1 MNSNRSFARYISLSI
16 LGMLGSSGTILADTF
31 FVSHRLGADG
41 LAALN
46 IAISIFGLING
57 LGMLLGVGGATRYT
71 ILRSQGHGRQADQAF
86 SLAFG
91 AALATGLC
99 FWMAGLGGAGGIAR
113 ALGANREILPL
124 CTTYLRTVLCFA
136 PFFVLNHLFMAFLR
150 NDGAPQLAMAVM
162 LTGSLANI
170 LLDYLFV
177 YPLELGIFGAAL
189 ATGLAPVLGIL
200 VASLHLWRGRN
211 GFHLVPVRFRPG
223 ALARIAGPGLASFVN
238 EFSSCVV
245 LVVFNRLILQAEGNT
260 GVAAYGIVANL
271 ALVALAVFTGIAQG
285 LQPLLSDAYG
295 RGDAR
300 QLDRLCRLGR
310 RLAGGLGVGIC
321 ALAWAAAPTLAGW
334 FNSEQNVLLQS
345 LAEEGLRIYFV
356 GFLFVGGNHLI
367 AALLSTTGRARTA
380 FGLSVFRGCVGITAA
395 AVLLG
400 ALFGMTGIWMA
411 YPVVELT
418 TLLMG
423 LSRRTDRHAA
433 RLPG

>member
-1 MNSNRSFARYISLSI
+1 MTGNRDFGKYISLSI

-71 ILRSQGHGRQADQAF
+71 ILRSQGQTDRANRTF
-86 SLAFG
+86 TLAFL
-91 AALATGLC
+91 AAVGTGLC
-99 FWMAGLGGAGGIAR
+99 FWLAGLAGAPAIAR

-124 CTTYLRTVLCFA
+124 CATYLKTVLCFA

-150 NDGAPQLAMAVM
+150 NDGAPRLAMAVM
-162 LTGSLANI
+162 ITGSLANI

-177 YPLELGIFGAAL
+177 YPLGLGIFGAAL
-189 ATGLAPVLGIL
+189 ATGLSPVLGIL
-200 VASLHLWRGRN
+200 VASLHLWRGHNR
-211 GFHLVPVRFRPG
+211 FHLVPVQPRPA

-238 EFSSCVV
+238 EFSSCIV

-271 ALVALAVFTGIAQG
+271 ALVVLAIFTGIAQG

-295 RGDAR
+295 RGD
-300 QLDRLCRLGR
+300 DRLLASLCRRGR
-310 RLAGGLGVGIC
+310 RLAGGIGLGVC
-321 ALAWAAAPTLAGW
+321 LLACAAAPTLVGW
-334 FNSEQNVLLQS
+334 FNSEQNTLLQS

-356 GFLFVGGNHLI
+356 GFLFVGSNYLT

-380 FGLSVFRGCVGITAA
+380 FALSVFRGCVGITAA
-395 AVLLG
+395 AVG
-400 ALFGMTGIWMA
+400 FAALFGMTGVWMA
-411 YPVVELT
+411 YPAVELA
-418 TLLMG
+418 TLLLG
-423 LSRRTDRHAA
+423 RSRLAHRRAA